1 MIWSVSWEKDLWNR
15 KIKAMKYEELLDA
28 RAVFLE
34 SSNNL
39 DECDQVILGLPMDAT
54 TSFRPGTRLAPYRVR
69 EVSEGLEAYS
79 IYQDKSLED
88 IHFYDAGSVIIPF
101 GNVQESLSRMEK
113 VARAFLELNKKIY
126 SIGGEHLVSLP
137 LIKAYH
143 EKYPDLAVIQL
154 DAHADLRMDYLG
166 EQLSHATVMRRVVDL
181 IGPGRLFQLGIRSGL
196 KEEFEFAAAHT
207 NLYLDEVV
215 SAISGVKGKIG
226 RRPVYVTVDIDVLD
240 PAFAPGTGTPEPG
253 GITTRELIKTLLEFK
268 DLNVVGFD
276 VVEISPPY
284 EPSDNTAILGAKLI
298 REALLAF

>member
-1 MIWSVSWEKDLWNR
+1 
-15 KIKAMKYEELLDA
+15 
-28 RAVFLE
+28 
-34 SSNNL
+34 
-39 DECDQVILGLPMDAT
+39 
-54 TSFRPGTRLAPYRVR
+54 
-69 EVSEGLEAYS
+69 
-79 IYQDKSLED
+79 
-88 IHFYDAGSVIIPF
+88 
-101 GNVQESLSRMEK
+101 
-113 VARAFLELNKKIY
+113 
-126 SIGGEHLVSLP
+126 
-137 LIKAYH
+137 
-143 EKYPDLAVIQL
+143 
-154 DAHADLRMDYLG
+154 MDYLG